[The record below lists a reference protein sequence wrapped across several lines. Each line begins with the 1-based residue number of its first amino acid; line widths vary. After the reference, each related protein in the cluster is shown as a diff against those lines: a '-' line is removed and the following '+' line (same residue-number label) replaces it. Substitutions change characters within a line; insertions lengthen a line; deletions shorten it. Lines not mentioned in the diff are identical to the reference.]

1 MIMFSH
7 SAENKKSESLA
18 IRAMSGAFFVAL
30 ILSALFS
37 GIATAG
43 EPDEFA
49 SPRQLY
55 NDGTRKLH
63 ENKLSEAEAC
73 LQGAV
78 ASQNEVVRPFAL
90 YNLGSTRFRE
100 GAEELKKGPQPSGAN
115 SKADFANEFA
125 GEAIRAADKALA
137 GDDLNELVTAY
148 MQGRGARKELK
159 AATEAVKAALDSYNS
174 VLAKWQRSLGDF
186 KSARELATDN
196 DAQTNAD
203 LVDRHIAALVDQIK
217 IMMQSMSGLGKQRT
231 ELGKRLAA
239 LKKRMPP
246 NSGQDMK
253 GKGDDDDDDDGPS
266 KQPKAGQE
274 EPGTKSGSQMLLTPE
289 EAAHLLDMLKLDTN
303 RKLPLGMGDTGKR
316 TDDRKGR
323 DW

>member
-1 MIMFSH
+1 MFSH
-7 SAENKKSESLA
+7 TVENKKSRPVA
-18 IRAMSGAFFVAL
+18 IRALIGVIFAAL
-30 ILSALFS
+30 ILFALFP
-37 GIATAG
+37 GIAAAA
-43 EPDEFA
+43 EPDESA

-55 NDGTRKLH
+55 NDGTRKLK

-78 ASQNEVVRPFAL
+78 SSQNAAVQPFAL

-100 GAEELKKGPQPSGAN
+100 GAEELKKGPQPGGAN

-125 GEAIRAADKALA
+125 SEAISAADKALA
-137 GDDLNELVTAY
+137 GDDLNELITAY

-159 AATEAVKAALDSYNS
+159 AATEAMKAALDSYNS

-186 KSARELATDN
+186 KSARELAATDN

-203 LVDRHIAALVDQIK
+203 LVDRHIAALVDQIR

-239 LKKRMPP
+239 LKKRLPP

-266 KQPKAGQE
+266 KQPKAGEE
-274 EPGTKSGSQMLLTPE
+274 EPGNKSGTKMLLTPE

-303 RKLPLGMGDTGKR
+303 RKLPLGMGDTGKPR
-316 TDDRKGR
+316 DDRKGR